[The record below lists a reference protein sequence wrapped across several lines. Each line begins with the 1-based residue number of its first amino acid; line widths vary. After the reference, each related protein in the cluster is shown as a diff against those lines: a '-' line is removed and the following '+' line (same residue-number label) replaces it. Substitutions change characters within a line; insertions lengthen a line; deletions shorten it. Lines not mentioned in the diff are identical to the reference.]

1 MTTPSQSDT
10 PMTYPRVL
18 ATAPGPGRSAALLLL
33 ALVAGC
39 GHTEPFATPP
49 TGSDQP
55 FDATPPVRLTFNRAA
70 DRRAAWL
77 PDGSAIL
84 YSTQPVGRADHDVC
98 LAVLPPAGGR
108 QRALLCDLFS
118 NVGDLTDAIESA
130 APASDGRLAFYAATG
145 SVGAPLPNR
154 QDLAV
159 GSVLDPTTRRSL
171 LSIPYTIP
179 GGRLHGG
186 ISQLRW
192 LGPNRLLYLGEAVV
206 AQRPCATCEL
216 DTLRTGQDGVWL
228 AVDGTAASPQPI
240 SGTDYA
246 SSVAPGSNEDEVYYT
261 LGGDS
266 RVFRQTLS
274 SGAALVVH
282 DFGPAG
288 IARDVNV
295 IGSRLTAVVGGRVA
309 FGVDPS
315 IGPMQWDSGGTLHV
329 VNLQDG
335 SDVTLDGPG
344 LFRRPQLSPSADAIV
359 AEVYPL
365 IINPVTNDTT
375 VSRDGDL
382 YLFGQP

>member
-1 MTTPSQSDT
+1 MTH
-10 PMTYPRVL
+10 PRVL
-18 ATAPGPGRSAALLLL
+18 AAAPGSGRSVGLLVL

-39 GHTEPFATPP
+39 GHTEPFTTPP

-55 FDATPPVRLTFNRAA
+55 FDATPPVRLTFNRGV
-70 DRRAAWL
+70 DRGAAWL

-98 LAVLPPAGGR
+98 LAVLPPGGGR
-108 QRALLCDLFS
+108 QRALTCDLFS
-118 NVGDLTDAIESA
+118 SVGDLTDAIESA

-145 SVGAPLPNR
+145 SIGAELPNS
-154 QDLAV
+154 QALAV
-159 GSVLDPTTRRSL
+159 GSVVDPSTRRSL

-192 LGPNRLLYLGEAVV
+192 LGPNRLLYLGEAVI
-206 AQRPCATCEL
+206 AQRPCLGCEL
-216 DTLRTGQDGVWL
+216 DTLRTGQDAVWL
-228 AVDGTAASPQPI
+228 AVDGTTTSPQTIP
-240 SGTDYA
+240 GTDYA
-246 SSVAPGSNEDEVYYT
+246 SGVSPGSNEDEVYYT

-266 RVFRQTLS
+266 RVFRQALS
-274 SGAALVVH
+274 SDAALVVH
-282 DFGPAG
+282 DFGTAG
-288 IARDVNV
+288 IARDVHVVGN
-295 IGSRLTAVVGGRVA
+295 LMTAVVGGRVA

-315 IGPMQWDSGGTLHV
+315 IGPTQWDSGGTLHV

-335 SDVTLDGPG
+335 TDLNLDGPG
-344 LFRRPQLSPSADAIV
+344 LFRRPQLSPSGDAIV

-365 IINPVTNDTT
+365 IIDPFTNDTT
-375 VSRDGDL
+375 VSRSGDL